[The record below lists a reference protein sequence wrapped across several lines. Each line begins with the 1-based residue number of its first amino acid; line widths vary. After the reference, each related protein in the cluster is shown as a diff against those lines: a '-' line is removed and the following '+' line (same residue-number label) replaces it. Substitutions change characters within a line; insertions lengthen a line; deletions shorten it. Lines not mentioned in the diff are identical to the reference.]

1 MNRPVPRNDAIINPV
16 KGRKSPDIGP
26 VAVMVSSESD
36 LYYLRSLMG
45 LPEDNFKNLMM
56 SRVYVGDKT
65 NAGISLTGPV
75 VSAPYAVMLLEALIA
90 WGAQKIIYFGWCG
103 SISHDIRIGDI
114 VVPTGAIIDEGTSKH
129 YCADEKEIARPS
141 QLIAEKTK
149 QALKQNSLAFHEG
162 VIWTMDAIYRETR
175 EKVEYYQSEN
185 VFGVEMELSALFT
198 VGKFRN
204 AEVGGILVVSDE
216 LASFTWHPGFNAEQ
230 FKQARTDVAEVIAS
244 MPWANGDKTI

>member
-1 MNRPVPRNDAIINPV
+1 MSIPITCNDAIINPA

-36 LYYLRSLMG
+36 LYPLRSLMN
-45 LPEDNFKNLMM
+45 LPEDNFKKLMM
-56 SRVYVGDKT
+56 SRVYVGDES

-75 VSAPYAVMLLEALIA
+75 ISAPYAVMLLESLIA

-114 VVPTGAIIDEGTSKH
+114 IVPTGAIIDEGTSKH
-129 YCADEKEIARPS
+129 YCADEKEITKPS
-141 QLIAEKTK
+141 QVIVEKTK
-149 QALKQNSLAFHEG
+149 HALKQNSLPFHEG
-162 VIWTMDAIYRETR
+162 TIWTMDAIYRETR

-185 VFGVEMELSALFT
+185 VSGVEMELSALFT

-204 AEVGGILVVSDE
+204 AELGGILVVSDE
-216 LASFTWHPGFNAEQ
+216 LASFTWQPGFSNEQ
-230 FKQARTDVAEVIAS
+230 FIQARAGVAEVIAS
-244 MPWANGDKTI
+244 MALGS